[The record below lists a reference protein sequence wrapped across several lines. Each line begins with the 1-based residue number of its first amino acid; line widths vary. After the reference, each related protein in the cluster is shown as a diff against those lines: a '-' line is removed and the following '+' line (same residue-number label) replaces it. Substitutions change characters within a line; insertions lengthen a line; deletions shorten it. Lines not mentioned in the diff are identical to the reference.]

1 MVNSM
6 NLEEK
11 YKEIANNLMNDF
23 LGVEGFELTNDF
35 FETVY
40 SNSTLKNYALGV
52 ELKKGK
58 IRLSIKSS
66 YNSRRNIAGF
76 SINSFLKK
84 ETPIKNIS
92 KELALLFEEIDIKT
106 QKWTSLEKDK
116 HFQIAEDWY
125 LGSLDIVYK
134 EELEM
139 EDLFFRLVIL
149 LLKFKNNTFMKEEDY
164 FLLMKYDIKKIIMTE
179 VDEIECLFKDKKANV
194 KELLELN
201 FGV

>member
-1 MVNSM
+1 MK
-6 NLEEK
+6 LEKK
-11 YKEIANNLMNDF
+11 YKDVANNLMNDF

-40 SNSTLKNYALGV
+40 STSTLKNYALDV

-58 IRLSIKSS
+58 IRLSIRSS
-66 YNSRRNIAGF
+66 YNSKRNLASF

-92 KELALLFEEIDIKT
+92 KELALLFEKIDIKT
-106 QKWTSLEKDK
+106 QKWTSIEKEKDQ

-134 EELEM
+134 EESEM
-139 EDLFFRLVIL
+139 EDLFFRLVVL
-149 LLKFKNNTFMKEEDY
+149 LLKFKNNTFMREENY
-164 FLLMKYDIKKIIMTE
+164 LLLMKYDIKKIIMTE
-179 VDEIECLFKDKKANV
+179 VDEIEYLFKDKKSNV

>member
-23 LGVEGFELTNDF
+23 LGVEGFELTNNF

-40 SNSTLKNYALGV
+40 SNSPLKNYALDV
-52 ELKKGK
+52 ELNKGK
-58 IRLSIKSS
+58 VRLSIRSS
-66 YNSRRNIAGF
+66 YNSRKNIASF
-76 SINSFLKK
+76 AINSFLRK
-84 ETPIKNIS
+84 ECPIKNIS
-92 KELALLFEEIDIKT
+92 NELSLLFEEIDIKNK
-106 QKWTSLEKDK
+106 KWTPDEKDK

-125 LGSLDIVYK
+125 LGSLDVVYK
-134 EELEM
+134 EESEM
-139 EDLFFRLVIL
+139 EDLFFRLVVL
-149 LLKFKNNTFMKEEDY
+149 LLKFKNNTFIREEDY
-164 FLLMKYDIKKIIMTE
+164 LLLMKFDIKKIIMTE
-179 VDEIECLFKDKKANV
+179 TDKIECLFKDKKTNV

>member
-11 YKEIANNLMNDF
+11 YKEVANNLMNDF

-66 YNSRRNIAGF
+66 YNSKRNIAGF

-92 KELALLFEEIDIKT
+92 NELALLFEEIDIKT
-106 QKWTSLEKDK
+106 QKWTSVEKDK
-116 HFQIAEDWY
+116 HFQITEDWY

-134 EELEM
+134 EESEM
-139 EDLFFRLVIL
+139 EDLFFRLVVL
-149 LLKFKNNTFMKEEDY
+149 LLKFKNNTFMREEDY
-164 FLLMKYDIKKIIMTE
+164 LLLIKYDIKKIIMTE